1 MQLAKEEQEM
11 LAGKHG
17 KGIQKAM
24 EILNALGEIYGAER
38 MADISSA
45 QIAGVSYKNLGDA
58 GIEVLN
64 MLANEGARVKVP
76 TTLNPA
82 GMDLDAWEALGFD
95 RAFAEKQMQVID
107 AYRRLGVTLT
117 CTCTPYFVGNVPRFG
132 DSIAW
137 SESSAICFANS
148 VLGARTNRESG
159 VSALAAAIVGKTP
172 LFGFHLDGNR
182 KAGIVIDVDRKISE
196 DHEFAALGY
205 WAGSVVK
212 SKVPYF
218 RGIAKAS
225 TDNLKAL
232 GAGLAASGSVALY
245 HVEGITPE
253 AKVRKDLL
261 DGVNETIAFT
271 EKEYKAVSDKLNTVD
286 GNVDFV
292 CIGCPHTSI
301 EEIKKVSELISGK
314 KVNKATVFWVVTS
327 KPVKAVAERMGY
339 LKAIETAGGRIVTDT
354 CMVVA
359 PIPEMGF
366 KTTVTNSAKAAHY
379 CLGYNLKVGFGSL
392 EQCVNAAVT
401 GVWK

>member
-1 MQLAKEEQEM
+1 MTKEEEKM
-11 LAGKHG
+11 LAGECG
-17 KGIQKAM
+17 KGMQKAM

-38 MADISSA
+38 MVEISSA

-64 MLANEGARVKVP
+64 MLADEGARVKVP

-95 RAFAEKQMQVID
+95 RAFAEKQMQVIG
-107 AYRRLGVTLT
+107 AYRRLGLMLT
-117 CTCTPYFVGNVPRFG
+117 CTCTPYLVGNVPRFG

-182 KAGIVIDVDRKISE
+182 KAGMVIDVEKEVTE

-205 WAGSVVK
+205 YAGAAVK

-218 RGIAKAS
+218 RGIKRAS
-225 TDNLKAL
+225 TENLKAL
-232 GAGLAASGSVALY
+232 GAALAASGSVALY

-253 AKVRKDLL
+253 ARVRKDLL
-261 DGVNETIAFT
+261 EGVAEKVSFGENELRATT
-271 EKEYKAVSDKLNTVD
+271 EKLNTVD
-286 GNVDFV
+286 GKVDFV
-292 CIGCPHTSI
+292 CLGCPHTSI
-301 EEIKKVSELISGK
+301 EEIRKIAGLIGGR
-314 KVNKATVFWVVTS
+314 KVNKGTVFWVVTS
-327 KPVKAVAERMGY
+327 KPVKAIAERMGY
-339 LKAIETAGGRIVTDT
+339 LKTIESAGGHVVTDT

-392 EQCVNAAVT
+392 EKCVDAAVS
-401 GVWK
+401 GEWKK